1 MNNDHKKQENHE
13 KESEEEAMQERM
25 IDMPAK
31 FRRCVKEVKGKIAQ
45 SGYPGNAYAICRV
58 STNYYGPTRH
68 KTR

>member
-1 MNNDHKKQENHE
+1 
-13 KESEEEAMQERM
+13 MQERM

-31 FRRCVKEVKGKIAQ
+31 FRRCVKEVKGGIAQ